1 MRWQDQG
8 GIGFLAAAPD
18 PDGVVRELDAGKP
31 VYDKARLAVDLSASY
46 RMRLFGDRV
55 RAKFQFNVRNVQAS
69 GSLQAVGV
77 NPAGRRSRIASTI
90 RGSLS

>member
-1 MRWQDQG
+1 MHLS
-8 GIGFLAAAPD
+8 LAP
-18 PDGVVRELDAGKP
+18 RTTGKIRVEVTLP
-31 VYDKARLAVDLSASY
+31 ADLSARY
-46 RMRLFGDRV
+46 RTRLFGDRV
-55 RAKFQFNVRNVQAS
+55 RAKFQFNVRNVQES